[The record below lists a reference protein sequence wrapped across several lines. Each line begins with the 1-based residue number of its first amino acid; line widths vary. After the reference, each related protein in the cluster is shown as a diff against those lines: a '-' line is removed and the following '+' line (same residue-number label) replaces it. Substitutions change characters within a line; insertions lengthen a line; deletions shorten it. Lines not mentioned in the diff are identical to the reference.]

1 MSHAK
6 EVLAA
11 YERNLIALGKGKV
24 IVVHGLPA
32 GGSLVYVPK
41 DADPFDLV
49 EASIQI
55 AAKREGASA

>member
-1 MSHAK
+1 MSNASQALVQY
-6 EVLAA
+6 EQSLLA
-11 YERNLIALGKGKV
+11 IGKGEV
-24 IVVHGLPA
+24 TVVHGLPA

-55 AAKREGASA
+55 AAKREGAPA